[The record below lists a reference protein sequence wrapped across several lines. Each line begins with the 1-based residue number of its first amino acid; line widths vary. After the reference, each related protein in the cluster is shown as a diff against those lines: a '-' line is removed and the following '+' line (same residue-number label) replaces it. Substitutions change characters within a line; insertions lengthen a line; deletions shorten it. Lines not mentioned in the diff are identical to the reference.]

1 VSDLGSILRKARLER
16 KISLDDLQEV
26 TKIRKRY
33 LEAIEE
39 GNYKVL
45 PGSFYVRAFIKSYA
59 EAVGL
64 DPTEVLNM
72 YQTTNPTPVTEQP
85 VVETIRHKRKSVRNT
100 EKLSRWASSVMF
112 VCFILLI
119 FGIVYYYTYKNAK
132 GTPADNKP
140 SQTQSPR
147 ITDSTNPSS
156 GSKLNS
162 TTNATYGGK
171 VAPILTP
178 TPIPTPT
185 PTPAAV
191 QVKFS
196 SNEKG
201 VDNYI
206 ITGTSKLDIQM
217 KITGAQC
224 WIQVNAL
231 TDAGTKGDML
241 RQKLYKNGDTDSFEI
256 TSSAYLNVGAASAVE
271 LTVNGTMIPVGDT
284 PNPKR
289 VQLNLQK
296 N

>member
-1 VSDLGSILRKARLER
+1 VSDLGNILRKARLDQ

-72 YQTTNPTPVTEQP
+72 YQTTNPSPVAEQP
-85 VVETIRHKRKSVRNT
+85 VVETIRTKRKSVRNT
-100 EKLSRWASSVMF
+100 EKMSRWASSVMF
-112 VCFILLI
+112 ICFILLI

-132 GTPADNKP
+132 GAPAEDKP
-140 SQTQSPR
+140 SQTQSPK
-147 ITDSTNPSS
+147 ITDSTNP
-156 GSKLNS
+156 GGGTKLNS
-162 TTNATYGGK
+162 ATEATYGST
-171 VAPILTP
+171 PTP
-178 TPIPTPT
+178 TPIPAATPAPT
-185 PTPAAV
+185 PTPAV

-201 VDNYI
+201 VDNYTV
-206 ITGTSKLDIQM
+206 TGSDKLNVQL
-217 KITGAQC
+217 KITGSQC

-231 TDAGTKGDML
+231 NADNSKAMIK
-241 RQKLYKNGDTDSFEI
+241 QKLYSNGDADSFEI
-256 TSSAYLNVGAASAVE
+256 TSSAYLSVGAASAVE
-271 LTVNGTMIPVGDT
+271 LTVNGTVIPVGDT
-284 PNPKR
+284 PNPKK

-296 N
+296 S

>member
-1 VSDLGSILRKARLER
+1 MSDLGYILRKTRQEK

-59 EAVGL
+59 EALGL
-64 DPTEVLNM
+64 DPNEVLNM
-72 YQTTNPTPVTEQP
+72 YQSTLPAPTIEKP
-85 VVETIRHKRKSVRNT
+85 VVEAIRKNRSSVRNT
-100 EKLSRWASSVMF
+100 EKMSRWASSLMF

-119 FGIVYYYTYKNAK
+119 FGIVYYYTYKNYK
-132 GTPADNKP
+132 GTPADEKP
-140 SQTQSPR
+140 TQTQSPR
-147 ITDSTNPSS
+147 ITDSTNPSP
-156 GSKLNS
+156 S
-162 TTNATYGGK
+162 TSVNATGDGK
-171 VAPILTP
+171 ATVLS
-178 TPIPTPT
+178 TPT
-185 PTPAAV
+185 PTPAPTPTPPAV

-206 ITGTSKLDIQM
+206 ITGTANLNIQF
-217 KITGAQC
+217 KITGSC
-224 WIQVNAL
+224 WIAVNAL
-231 TDAGTKGDML
+231 TPEGEKGALL
-241 RQKLYKNGDTDSFEI
+241 RQKLYNVGDTDTFDLA
-256 TSSAYLNVGAASAVE
+256 SSAYLNVGAASA
-271 LTVNGTMIPVGDT
+271 LQLMVNGTLVPVGDT

-296 N
+296 S

>member
-1 VSDLGSILRKARLER
+1 MSDLGNILRKTRLER

-64 DPTEVLNM
+64 DPMEVLNM
-72 YQTTNPTPVTEQP
+72 YQTTNPTPVAEQP
-85 VVETIRHKRKSVRNT
+85 VVETIRNKRKSVRNT
-100 EKLSRWASSVMF
+100 EKMSRWASSVMF

-132 GTPADNKP
+132 GTPAEINP
-140 SQTQSPR
+140 AQTQSPR
-147 ITDSTNPSS
+147 ITDSTNPSGS
-156 GSKLNS
+156 SKLNTS
-162 TTNATYGGK
+162 TNVTGENK
-171 VAPILTP
+171 VVPLS
-178 TPIPTPT
+178 TPT
-185 PTPAAV
+185 PTPSPTPAAI
-191 QVKFS
+191 QVKFI

-201 VDNYI
+201 VDNYTI
-206 ITGTSKLDIQM
+206 IGTPKLDIQM
-217 KITGAQC
+217 KITGSQC

-231 TDAGTKGDML
+231 TDTNAKGDML
-241 RQKLYKNGDTDSFEI
+241 RQKLYKNGDSDSFQL
-256 TSSAYLNVGAASAVE
+256 TGSAYLNVGAASALE
-271 LTVNGTMIPVGDT
+271 LTVNGTVIPVGDT

-296 N
+296 S

>member
-1 VSDLGSILRKARLER
+1 MSDLGIILRKTRLEK

-72 YQTTNPTPVTEQP
+72 YQTTNPSPTVEKP
-85 VVETIRHKRKSVRNT
+85 VVETIRKNRTSVRNT
-100 EKLSRWASSVMF
+100 EKMSRWASSVMF

-119 FGIVYYYTYKNAK
+119 FGIVYYYTYKNYK
-132 GTPADNKP
+132 GTPAGEKP

-147 ITDSTNPSS
+147 ITDSTSPAAGNNPSPS
-156 GSKLNS
+156 
-162 TTNATYGGK
+162 TNASSEGK
-171 VAPILTP
+171 VVPLS
-178 TPIPTPT
+178 TPT
-185 PTPAAV
+185 PTPAPTPTPSAV

-201 VDNYI
+201 VDNYT
-206 ITGTSKLDIQM
+206 ITGTANLNIQM
-217 KITGAQC
+217 KITGSC
-224 WIQVNAL
+224 WIRVDAL
-231 TDAGTKGDML
+231 TEGGSKDML
-241 RQKLYKNGDTDSFEI
+241 RQKLYKTGDTDVFDL
-256 TSSAYLNVGAASAVE
+256 TTSAYLNVGAASALE
-271 LTVNGTMIPVGDT
+271 LTVNGTVVPVGDT

>member
-1 VSDLGSILRKARLER
+1 MSDLGFILRKTRLEK

-72 YQTTNPTPVTEQP
+72 YQSTNPSPVTEKP
-85 VVETIRHKRKSVRNT
+85 VVENIRKNRTSVRNT

-112 VCFILLI
+112 ICFILLI
-119 FGIVYYYTYKNAK
+119 FGIVYYYTYKNYK
-132 GTPADNKP
+132 GTPADEKP
-140 SQTQSPR
+140 AQTQSSK
-147 ITDSTNPSS
+147 ITNSTSPAAGTNST
-156 GSKLNS
+156 NS
-162 TTNATYGGK
+162 TTASSDGK
-171 VAPILTP
+171 VAPLSTATP
-178 TPIPTPT
+178 SPTPT
-185 PTPAAV
+185 PSAV

-206 ITGTSKLDIQM
+206 ITGTANLNIQL
-217 KITGAQC
+217 KITGSC
-224 WIQVNAL
+224 WIRVDSL
-231 TDAGTKGDML
+231 TEGGKDML
-241 RQKLYKNGDTDSFEI
+241 RQKLYKAGDTDTFDI
-256 TSSAYLNVGAASAVE
+256 ATSAYLNVGAASAVE
-271 LTVNGTMIPVGDT
+271 LSVNGTVVPVGDT

>member
-1 VSDLGSILRKARLER
+1 MMSDLGYILRKTRLER

-72 YQTTNPTPVTEQP
+72 YQSTNPSPVVEKP
-85 VVETIRHKRKSVRNT
+85 VVETIRKNRTSVRNT
-100 EKLSRWASSVMF
+100 EKMSRWASSVMF

-119 FGIVYYYTYKNAK
+119 FGIVYYYTYKNYK
-132 GTPADNKP
+132 GTPAEEKP

-147 ITDSTNPSS
+147 ITDSTNP
-156 GSKLNS
+156 GAGTTPN
-162 TTNATYGGK
+162 TATNASSDGQ
-171 VAPILTP
+171 VVPLA
-178 TPIPTPT
+178 TPT
-185 PTPAAV
+185 PTPAPTPTPPAV

-201 VDNYI
+201 VDNYTI
-206 ITGTSKLDIQM
+206 IGTANLNIQL
-217 KITGAQC
+217 KINGSC
-224 WIQVNAL
+224 WIRVDSL
-231 TDAGTKGDML
+231 SEGGGKEML
-241 RQKLYKNGDTDSFEI
+241 RQKLYKAGDTDSFDL
-256 TSSAYLNVGAASAVE
+256 TTSAYLNVGAASALE
-271 LTVNGTMIPVGDT
+271 LNVNGTVVPVGDT

-296 N
+296 S

>member
-1 VSDLGSILRKARLER
+1 MSDLGYILRKTRLER

-72 YQTTNPTPVTEQP
+72 YQTTNPSPVVEKP
-85 VVETIRHKRKSVRNT
+85 VVETIRKNRTSVRNT
-100 EKLSRWASSVMF
+100 EKMSRWASSVMF
-112 VCFILLI
+112 ICFILLI
-119 FGIVYYYTYKNAK
+119 FGIVYYYTYKNYK
-132 GTPADNKP
+132 GTPAGEKP

-147 ITDSTNPSS
+147 ITDTTNPGAGTTPTTSTNASS
-156 GSKLNS
+156 E
-162 TTNATYGGK
+162 GK
-171 VAPILTP
+171 VEPL
-178 TPIPTPT
+178 PT
-185 PTPAAV
+185 PTPAPTPTPPAV

-206 ITGTSKLDIQM
+206 ITGTANLNIQM
-217 KITGAQC
+217 KINGSC
-224 WIQVNAL
+224 WIRVDAL
-231 TDAGTKGDML
+231 TDGGGKDML
-241 RQKLYKNGDTDSFEI
+241 RQKLYKAGDTDAFDL
-256 TSSAYLNVGAASAVE
+256 TSSAYLNVGAASALE
-271 LTVNGTMIPVGDT
+271 LTVNGTVVPVGDT

>member
-1 VSDLGSILRKARLER
+1 MSDLGYILRKTRQEK

-64 DPTEVLNM
+64 DPAEVLNM
-72 YQTTNPTPVTEQP
+72 YQTTNPSPVVEKP
-85 VVETIRHKRKSVRNT
+85 VVETIRKNRTSVRNT
-100 EKLSRWASSVMF
+100 EKLSRWASGTMF

-119 FGIVYYYTYKNAK
+119 FGIVYYYTYKNYK
-132 GTPADNKP
+132 GTPADEKP

-147 ITDSTNPSS
+147 ITDTTNPATSPAP
-156 GSKLNS
+156 S
-162 TTNATYGGK
+162 TTMNTSGDGK
-171 VAPILTP
+171 VAPLS
-178 TPIPTPT
+178 TPIPTPAPT
-185 PTPAAV
+185 PTPSV

-196 SNEKG
+196 TSEKG
-201 VDNYI
+201 VDNYT
-206 ITGTSKLDIQM
+206 ITGASNLDIQM
-217 KITGAQC
+217 KITGSC
-224 WIQVNAL
+224 WIRVDSL
-231 TDAGTKGDML
+231 TEAGGKEML
-241 RQKLYKNGDTDSFEI
+241 RQKLYKAGDTDSFDL
-256 TSSAYLNVGAASAVE
+256 TSSAYLNVGAASALE
-271 LTVNGTMIPVGDT
+271 LTVNGTVVPVGDT

-296 N
+296 S

>member
-1 VSDLGSILRKARLER
+1 MSDLGYILRKTRQEK

-72 YQTTNPTPVTEQP
+72 YQSTNPSPAIEKP
-85 VVETIRHKRKSVRNT
+85 VVEVIRSNRTRVRNT
-100 EKLSRWASSVMF
+100 EKMSRWASSLMF

-119 FGIVYYYTYKNAK
+119 FGIVYYYTYKNYK
-132 GTPADNKP
+132 GTPADEKP
-140 SQTQSPR
+140 TQTQTPR
-147 ITDSTNPSS
+147 ITDSTNPSP
-156 GSKLNS
+156 NS
-162 TTNATYGGK
+162 SVNATGEGK
-171 VAPILTP
+171 ATTVATS
-178 TPIPTPT
+178 TPT
-185 PTPAAV
+185 PTPAPTPTPPAV

-206 ITGTSKLDIQM
+206 ITGTANLNIQF
-217 KITGAQC
+217 KIKGSC
-224 WIQVNAL
+224 WIAVNAL
-231 TDAGTKGDML
+231 TPEGDKGALL
-241 RQKLYKNGDTDSFEI
+241 RQKLYNDGDTDLFDI
-256 TSSAYLNVGAASAVE
+256 PSSAYLNVGAASA
-271 LTVNGTMIPVGDT
+271 LQLMVNGTLVPVGDT

-296 N
+296 S

>member
-1 VSDLGSILRKARLER
+1 MRKARIDR
-16 KISLDDLQEV
+16 KISLDDLQDV

-64 DPTEVLNM
+64 DPTEVLSM
-72 YQTTNPTPVTEQP
+72 YQTTNPSPVSEQP
-85 VVETIRHKRKSVRNT
+85 VVETIRHKRTSVRNA
-100 EKLSRWASSVMF
+100 EKMSRWASSLMF

-119 FGIVYYYTYKNAK
+119 FGIVYYYTYKNYK
-132 GTPADNKP
+132 GTPAEGKP

-147 ITDSTNPSS
+147 ITDSTNPST
-156 GSKLNS
+156 GTKPNS
-162 TTNATYGGK
+162 NVNASSENKT
-171 VAPILTP
+171 VPIATP
-178 TPIPTPT
+178 TPSPS

-191 QVKFS
+191 QVKFN

-201 VDNYI
+201 VDNYTI
-206 ITGTSKLDIQM
+206 SGTSKLDIQM
-217 KITGAQC
+217 KISGSQC
-224 WIQVNAL
+224 WIRVDAL
-231 TDAGTKGDML
+231 SDGNGKEML
-241 RQKLYKNGDTDSFEI
+241 RQKLYKSGDTDTLEI
-256 TSSAYLNVGAASAVE
+256 MGSAYLNVGAASALE
-271 LTVNGTMIPVGDT
+271 LTVNGTVVPVGDT